1 MIENQQLEKKRTQ
14 RSTDPPPCGSPFPGS
29 ILTIQGPEVHVGL
42 SAFQQ
47 EHWIFLEL
55 RILGEVVTFW
65 GAGEADTAPSL
76 QVEGQEPQGSI
87 GDPFTSHIPKP
98 DLSFWMALFLLANS
112 GRTSESLLKYRTKA
126 AARRHRMLASVPT
139 VAPCCPVTQK
149 PELRGA
155 VGPGRSR
162 PSIPLGGPSSA

>member
-1 MIENQQLEKKRTQ
+1 MKQTE
-14 RSTDPPPCGSPFPGS
+14 RSTNFPLRGSPLSGS
-29 ILTIQGPEVHVGL
+29 ILTIQGLEVHAGL

-47 EHWIFLEL
+47 EHQIFLEL
-55 RILGEVVTFW
+55 RILGGVVTFW

-76 QVEGQEPQGSI
+76 QVEGQEPQESI
-87 GDPFTSHIPKP
+87 GAPFTSHIPKP

-126 AARRHRMLASVPT
+126 AARRHRTLASVPT
-139 VAPCCPVTQK
+139 VAPCCPVTEK

-155 VGPGRSR
+155 VRPERSR
-162 PSIPLGGPSSA
+162 